1 MFSCLGINMGLYSAQ
16 QLNFGA
22 VLKGEGLGGIPM
34 PSVTVLALLAIA
46 SR

>member
-1 MFSCLGINMGLYSAQ
+1 MGLYSAQ